1 MSTYI
6 STGSIGSGA
15 LSGTA
20 LSGTALSGTVALPG
34 AAGQLTGAVRVSDSE
49 RERAV
54 DVLSKAFA
62 EGRLTAEEHA
72 ARVERAYRAR
82 TSTELLAVSADLPA
96 WPLTTPPSATTGDA
110 GTGVSAGAGR
120 RTNSL
125 AVAALICSVLPG
137 PPQLAAIVL
146 AIASLRQIRRT
157 GERGTALAGTALL
170 LAAVGPVLAVL
181 FVLL

>member
-125 AVAALICSVLPG
+125 AVAALVCSVLPG

-146 AIASLRQIRRT
+146 AVASLRQIRRT

>member
-20 LSGTALSGTVALPG
+20 LSGTALSGTVAFPG

-49 RERAV
+49 REWAV

-82 TSTELLAVSADLPA
+82 TSAELLAVSADLPA
-96 WPLTTPPSATTGDA
+96 WPLTTPPSATPGDA

-125 AVAALICSVLPG
+125 AVAALVCSVLPG

-146 AIASLRQIRRT
+146 AVASLRQIRRT

>member
-6 STGSIGSGA
+6 STGPIGSGA
-15 LSGTA
+15 LSDTMA
-20 LSGTALSGTVALPG
+20 FPDP
-34 AAGQLTGAVRVSDSE
+34 AGQLIGTARVSDSE

-54 DVLSKAFA
+54 DVLSMAFA
-62 EGRLTAEEHA
+62 EGRLTAQEHE

-82 TSTELLAVSADLPA
+82 TSAELLAVSADLPA
-96 WPLTTPPSATTGDA
+96 WPLTTPPTAMPGDA
-110 GTGVSAGAGR
+110 GPGVGADPGR

-125 AVAALICSVLPG
+125 AVAALVCSVLPG

-146 AIASLRQIRRT
+146 AVASLRQIRRT

-170 LAAVGPVLAVL
+170 LATVGPVLAVL

>member
-20 LSGTALSGTVALPG
+20 LSGTVAFPG
-34 AAGQLTGAVRVSDSE
+34 AAGQLIGAVRVSDSE

-62 EGRLTAEEHA
+62 EGRLTAEEHE

-82 TSTELLAVSADLPA
+82 TSAELLAVSADLPA
-96 WPLTTPPSATTGDA
+96 WPLTTPPSATPGDA
-110 GTGVSAGAGR
+110 GTGVSADAGR

-125 AVAALICSVLPG
+125 AVAALVCSVLPG

-146 AIASLRQIRRT
+146 AVASLRQIRRT

>member
-6 STGSIGSGA
+6 STGPISSGA
-15 LSGTA
+15 LSDTMA
-20 LSGTALSGTVALPG
+20 FSDP
-34 AAGQLTGAVRVSDSE
+34 AGQLIGTARVSDSE

-54 DVLSKAFA
+54 DVLSRAFA
-62 EGRLTAEEHA
+62 EGRLTAQEHE
-72 ARVERAYRAR
+72 ARVEHAYRAR
-82 TSTELLAVSADLPA
+82 TSAELLAVSADLPA
-96 WPLTTPPSATTGDA
+96 WPLTTPPTAMPGGAGPGVDA
-110 GTGVSAGAGR
+110 DAGR

-125 AVAALICSVLPG
+125 AVAALVCSVLPG

-146 AIASLRQIRRT
+146 AAASLRQIRRT

-170 LAAVGPVLAVL
+170 LATIGPVLAVL

>member
-49 RERAV
+49 REWAV

-146 AIASLRQIRRT
+146 AVASLRQIRRT

>member
-146 AIASLRQIRRT
+146 AVASLRQIRRT